1 MLKVIGYGLLG
12 MARCRKPVFE
22 KPLGFESQDDFDF
35 PETKTETD
43 GGWSLSTRCGQK
55 AVAGSDK
62 DQRKGLDNN
71 FGKCIFDHADPH
83 RSELFS

>member
-1 MLKVIGYGLLG
+1 M
-12 MARCRKPVFE
+12 FE

-71 FGKCIFDHADPH
+71 
-83 RSELFS
+83 